1 MCSCISRGEGCPMR
15 DSHKTGSHPLIE
27 LTLARLRE
35 FVRSPGTVFWVFVFP
50 VLLAV
55 ALGIA
60 FRSQPPQSPRVAI
73 VEENGTDLADR
84 LQNFEN
90 LEISSFDEEKARK
103 ALRTGNVDILV
114 RVMPSKSK
122 SPNVI
127 YRYDP
132 TRPESRHARLA
143 VDDILQ
149 RVFGRADVISVE
161 DEKVTEVGGR
171 YIDFLIPGLIGLNV
185 MSSCMWGIGY
195 AVVDSRRRKLLKRFA
210 ATPMHRSHFLL
221 SFIFSRMVF
230 LVAEVAALVFFGYLV
245 FDVQVNGS
253 LLDVGLLTVGGAFAF
268 SGIALLIA
276 ARPENTEVASGWM
289 NFVMLPM
296 WLLSGSFFAYSRFP
310 EVMLPVIRALP
321 LTALND
327 GLRAV
332 INNGASF
339 TTFWMELA
347 VLFAW
352 GLVGFVVALVSF
364 RWQ

>member
-1 MCSCISRGEGCPMR
+1 MR
-15 DSHKTGSHPLIE
+15 DGRKTGSYPLIE

-35 FVRSPGTVFWVFVFP
+35 FVRSPGTIFWVFVFP

-60 FRSQPPQSPRVAI
+60 FRNQPPESPRVAI
-73 VEENGTDLADR
+73 VDKSGTGLADR
-84 LQNFEN
+84 LQGSKN
-90 LEISSFDEEKARK
+90 LKITSLDEEEARK

-114 RVMPSKSK
+114 RVISGQGKPPS
-122 SPNVI
+122 VI

-143 VDDILQ
+143 LDDILQ

-161 DEKVTEVGGR
+161 DEQVTEVGGR

-230 LVAEVAALVFFGYLV
+230 LVAEVAALVFFGSLV
-245 FDVQVNGS
+245 FDVQVSGS
-253 LLDVGLLTVGGAFAF
+253 FFHVGLLTVAGAFAF

-310 EVMLPVIRALP
+310 EFMLPFIRMLP

-339 TTFWMELA
+339 MVFWMELA
-347 VLFAW
+347 ILLAW
-352 GLVGFVVALVSF
+352 GLVCFVVALASF